1 MVRMSRYLA
10 VVVLFLGVA
19 SLAIGV
25 VFVEQGV
32 AAKRMIVEGLD
43 AEKVTLGIDENAA
56 SHGDVVDTA
65 EEAQVAQNTLEEHL
79 RDRYGTYGDTERG
92 SPERATY
99 LDGTTLRNSLN
110 LAVMGFGVST
120 VVTITGIFMIITG
133 IALGGTGLG
142 IHRLN
147 GRAS

>member
-25 VFVEQGV
+25 VFVQQGV
-32 AAKRMIVEGLD
+32 AAKGMIVEELD

-65 EEAQVAQNTLEEHL
+65 REAQVAQDILEEHL
-79 RDRYGTYGDTERG
+79 RDDYGTYGDTERG

-99 LDGTTLRNSLN
+99 LDGTILRNSLN
-110 LAVMGFGVST
+110 LAIMGFGVST
-120 VVTITGIFMIITG
+120 IVTTSGVFMIITG
-133 IALGGTGLG
+133 IALGATGAAMLG
-142 IHRLN
+142 LAR
-147 GRAS
+147 RTS